1 MGKVRIKEFDQGS
14 NDKQAEKRKNKKEEK
29 KRLKTPGS
37 KGGETVISVGPSEA
51 ELEKQAE
58 AAQEEIKSREA
69 GSASGR
75 KKKAKFAKVRV
86 KGKKYKDNSALL
98 NKETKY
104 PLEKAVDLLKKFKTS
119 KFDETVELHINVKEK
134 GVSGQISLP
143 HGTGK
148 KVVVK
153 IVDDALL
160 AEIEKGKI
168 SFDALVA
175 TPDMMSKLAKVARIL
190 GPKGLMPNPKAGT
203 ISDKPEEVVKKLTE
217 GQINYKTE
225 ASAPIIH
232 MTVGKVSFEG
242 KQLEENIKTVLTS
255 VGATRLVSVTLKSTM
270 SPAIRIQV

>member
-51 ELEKQAE
+51 ELEKQAD

-75 KKKAKFAKVRV
+75 KKAKFAKVRI
-86 KGKKYKDNSALL
+86 KGKKYKDNSALI
-98 NKETKY
+98 NRETKY
-104 PLEKAVDLLKKFKTS
+104 PLEKAVDILKKFKTS

-143 HGTGK
+143 YGTGK

-175 TPDMMSKLAKVARIL
+175 TPDMMPKLAKVARIL

-203 ISDKPEEVVKKLTE
+203 ISDKPEDVVKKLQM

-242 KQLEENIKTVLTS
+242 KMLEENIKMVLNS
-255 VGATRLVSVTLKSTM
+255 VGTTRLVSVTLKSTM
-270 SPAIRIQV
+270 SPAIRVQV